1 MSSET
6 KAKINKML
14 FHLSNENRA
23 GADKELQQII
33 KLKTQK
39 VFDQEYQRIKN
50 SFAKEI
56 K

>member
-14 FHLSNENRA
+14 FHLSNEDRA
-23 GADKELQQII
+23 SADRELQQII

-39 VFDQEYQRIKN
+39 VFDKEYQNVKN
-50 SFAKEI
+50 TFAKEI